1 MTLDEHASNLGK
13 LITNLQSLELAL
25 RQFLCRLNNE
35 AIIVP
40 SIGQKNVLVD
50 HLTNYDSLGA
60 LIKKYNNAV
69 CSEYP
74 HFIVDDCVV
83 ELRDALAHGRLV
95 SISNPPQPPQ
105 RIFKFSRPKND
116 TVDLVFDEIMD
127 DAWFKKWLGI
137 THDQLSKVWECLQE
151 FSIWQT
157 LHTT

>member
-1 MTLDEHASNLGK
+1 MTLEEHASNLGK
-13 LITNLQSLELAL
+13 LITNLQGLELAL

-35 AIIVP
+35 AISVP
-40 SIGQKNVLVD
+40 SVGEKTVLED
-50 HLTNYDSLGA
+50 HLTNYYPLGT
-60 LIKKYNNAV
+60 LIKKYNEVVRA
-69 CSEYP
+69 EYP
-74 HFIVDDCVV
+74 HFIVDNSVV

-95 SISNPPQPPQ
+95 STSNPPQPPQ
-105 RIFKFSRPKND
+105 RIFKFSRPKNG

-137 THDQLSKVWECLQE
+137 THDQIDKVWECLQE